1 MNLEMSPDIVVRE
14 WRDRRIIAA
23 LRFIDATT
31 GGSIRQPLQLQIQL
45 QAPPSRPPSRFVRN
59 LSGHYVLM
67 EAPGFES
74 YSQTFN
80 LDDLAAP
87 PPITAINIGINDPS
101 GQYLSRQ
108 FSLPVPRDPAIDPAS
123 ATGESSLFQPVRIAL
138 YPSTNAPVNP
148 GWAVLRTT
156 VVNIATNERLPWA
169 IVVVS
174 APAILPADTP
184 IVAQSDWRGE
194 ALIGVPGIPITTWAT
209 GSGDGPGSP
218 PVTTTEVEATLEVVF
233 DPVVIP
239 IPEAADFT
247 RLVDPNPD
255 YSPNPEQLNAN
266 RSGLLVGSVPFT
278 LASGR
283 DLSHR
288 LAVTLAA
295 VP

>member
-1 MNLEMSPDIVVRE
+1 MNLEMNPNIAVRE

-31 GGSIRQPLQLQIQL
+31 GGGIRQPLQLRT
-45 QAPPSRPPSRFVRN
+45 PPSRPPGRFVRN

-67 EAPGFES
+67 EAPGFEH

-80 LDDLAAP
+80 LNDLATP
-87 PPITAINIGINDPS
+87 PPSTAINIDINDPS
-101 GQYLSRQ
+101 GQYLARQ
-108 FSLPVPRDPAIDPAS
+108 FSLPIPRDPASDPAS
-123 ATGESSLFQPVRIAL
+123 ITREDSLFQPVRVAL
-138 YPSTNAPVNP
+138 YPSTTAPVNL

-156 VVNIATNERLPWA
+156 VVNAVTDERLPWA

-174 APAILPADTP
+174 APAILPAETP
-184 IVAQSDWRGE
+184 FLAQADWRGE
-194 ALIGVPGIPITTWAT
+194 ALIAVPGIPTTTWAT
-209 GSGDGPGSP
+209 GPGDGTGPP
-218 PVTTTEVEATLEVVF
+218 PVTTAEVEATLEVVF
-233 DPVVIP
+233 DPAVIP

-247 RLVDPNPD
+247 QLNDPNPD

-266 RSGLLVGSVPFT
+266 RGGLLVGSVPFT

-288 LAVTLAA
+288 LAITLAA
-295 VP
+295 VS